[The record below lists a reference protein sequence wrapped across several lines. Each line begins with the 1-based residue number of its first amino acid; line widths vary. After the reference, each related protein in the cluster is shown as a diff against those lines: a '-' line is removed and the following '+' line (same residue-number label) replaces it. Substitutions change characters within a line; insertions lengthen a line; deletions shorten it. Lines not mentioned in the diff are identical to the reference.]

1 MFPPNVTPKVDIH
14 TTLRELVAH
23 GVGLELT
30 TSYQGVTLSHQI
42 SKIVI
47 ETDCA
52 HFNSPSQICS
62 LEPGQM
68 VYFHHQSLPMSVVAT
83 ISSVDWV

>member
-30 TSYQGVTLSHQI
+30 TSYQGLTLSHPI

-68 VYFHHQSLPMSVVAT
+68 VYFHHQSLPTSVVAT